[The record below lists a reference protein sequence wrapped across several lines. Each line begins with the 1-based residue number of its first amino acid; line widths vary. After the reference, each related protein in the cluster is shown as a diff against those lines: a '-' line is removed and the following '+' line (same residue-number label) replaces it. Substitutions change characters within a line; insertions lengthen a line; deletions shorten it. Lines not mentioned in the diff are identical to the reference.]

1 MFEEDKIYYNETILD
16 LVREH
21 KFFQYLFALLILWI
35 ISIGA
40 VIYLSFY
47 LDPIRKLRYSKRVFS
62 CFRIDPI
69 WKPNESLW
77 MQHIIELLSINEKAK
92 FEELD
97 KKVKDDLGE
106 TFLEFSASSGK
117 YHLTKVN

>member
-1 MFEEDKIYYNETILD
+1 
-16 LVREH
+16 
-21 KFFQYLFALLILWI
+21 
-35 ISIGA
+35 
-40 VIYLSFY
+40 
-47 LDPIRKLRYSKRVFS
+47 
-62 CFRIDPI
+62 
-69 WKPNESLW
+69 